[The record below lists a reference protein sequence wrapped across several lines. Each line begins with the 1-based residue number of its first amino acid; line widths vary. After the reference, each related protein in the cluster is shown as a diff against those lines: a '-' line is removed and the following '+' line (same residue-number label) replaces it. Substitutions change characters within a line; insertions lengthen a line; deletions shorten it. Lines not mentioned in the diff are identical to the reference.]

1 MRARARASVSVS
13 VRDPEGARE
22 MGIGHL
28 ISCGHV
34 LPHPDLTH
42 VRCTEESAVA
52 VVMVVVGRW

>member
-1 MRARARASVSVS
+1 MRVRVSARARARVSVSVS

-42 VRCTEESAVA
+42 VQKRVQL
-52 VVMVVVGRW
+52 